1 MAASYWDCIKD
12 DFAKVS
18 IYDGEEVFASSVSK
32 LPDYAGDL
40 LATHWFLSE
49 MLNGG
54 IAQFFDNPT
63 CVVAERAM
71 SGFRKMDL
79 PQVADAIEQAIR
91 KLESAPEDWTSE
103 IFEPE
108 EKTIY
113 AVGGSDL
120 GKIYDRMDAY
130 AKERS

>member
-1 MAASYWDCIKD
+1 MSYWDHIKD
-12 DFAKVS
+12 AFDKVS
-18 IYDGEEVFASSVSK
+18 VYDGEEIFASGVSK

-49 MLNGG
+49 MSNGG

-63 CVVAERAM
+63 CVVTERAM
-71 SGFRKMDL
+71 IGFRKMDL
-79 PQVADAIEQAIR
+79 PQVADAIERAVR
-91 KLESAPEDWTSE
+91 KLESAPEDWTSD

-108 EKTIY
+108 EKTIF
-113 AVGGSDL
+113 AAGGSDL
-120 GKIYDRMDAY
+120 SKIYDRMDAY